1 MRSTAG
7 APTLALAATLLDD
20 ILALIWLL
28 VCVLAIAALAYLFTK
43 YVAGRGGAL
52 PGLGSGNARLKA
64 LARLPLGRDQS
75 VVLAR
80 VGERYLLLGA
90 GTAGVTLLAELTGE
104 EAAAW
109 KPPETAEGEKPGF
122 KEAFLTMMK
131 QKERR

>member
-1 MRSTAG
+1 MPGLEGDA
-7 APTLALAATLLDD
+7 ALGSLL
-20 ILALIWLL
+20 WMT
-28 VCVLAIAALAYLFTK
+28 VCVVLIIGLAYWFTK
-43 YVAGRGGAL
+43 FVAGRGALGAF
-52 PGLGSGNARLKA
+52 SGGRRMEVLD
-64 LARLPLGRDQS
+64 RMPLGRDQS

-122 KEAFLTMMK
+122 KEAFLTVMK
-131 QKERR
+131 QKQRERR

>member
-1 MRSTAG
+1 MLDLEGDA
-7 APTLALAATLLDD
+7 ALGSFL
-20 ILALIWLL
+20 WML
-28 VCVLAIAALAYLFTK
+28 VCVVLIIGLAYWFTR
-43 YVAGRGGAL
+43 YVAGRGTLSAF
-52 PGLGSGNARLKA
+52 SGPRRMEVLD
-64 LARLPLGRDQS
+64 RLPLGRDQS

>member
-1 MRSTAG
+1 MLG
-7 APTLALAATLLDD
+7 LEGD
-20 ILALIWLL
+20 
-28 VCVLAIAALAYLFTK
+28 AALASFAWMLVSVVLIIGLAYWFTR
-43 YVAGRGGAL
+43 YVAGRGALGAFAGGRRMEVL
-52 PGLGSGNARLKA
+52 D
-64 LARLPLGRDQS
+64 RLPLGRDQS

-122 KEAFLTMMK
+122 KEAFLSMMK
-131 QKERR
+131 QRERR

>member
-1 MRSTAG
+1 MLDLEGDAN
-7 APTLALAATLLDD
+7 LASFL
-20 ILALIWLL
+20 WML
-28 VCVLAIAALAYLFTK
+28 VCVVLIIGLAFWFTRF
-43 YVAGRGGAL
+43 VAGRGALGAF
-52 PGLGSGNARLKA
+52 SGGRRMEILD
-64 LARLPLGRDQS
+64 RMPLGRDQS

>member
-1 MRSTAG
+1 MLDLEGDA
-7 APTLALAATLLDD
+7 ALGSFL
-20 ILALIWLL
+20 WML
-28 VCVLAIAALAYLFTK
+28 VCVVLIIGLAYWFTK
-43 YVAGRGGAL
+43 YVAGRGALGAF
-52 PGLGSGNARLKA
+52 SGGRRMEILD
-64 LARLPLGRDQS
+64 RMPLGRDQS